1 MKLKTTASLVALG
14 ILAAAASYAPPRDA
28 NSHAE
33 NTAMTESR
41 VSAVAPAIAD
51 EAAPKDSLTATAA
64 LAAPGVELAKIE
76 TASGDTANPPS
87 TLAGA
92 YLSSH
97 YAQNQN
103 DWDHATAL
111 LDRIL
116 QTDPANQELLRQAMI
131 LAEGSG
137 AHDQAA
143 ERAQELLALGSKDAL
158 AHLILA
164 THAISQKEYKAALKT
179 LSAMPKGDM
188 NDFVLPLLQGW
199 AQAGLG
205 QFKPDAMKQST
216 IHAYHGGLIAHYL
229 KKDSSVI
236 VGFAESILAPSGL
249 TADEVERAADLMAMS
264 GHPKDAVNVYK
275 ALQAQRGGSDILSQ
289 KIAAAEKKEDMSA
302 LLPAFSIK
310 NPAEGA
316 AIAILDLA
324 RILYQEESDNSA
336 RVFAQMALDLD
347 PGMVSARLLIASS
360 FARSDKIDEAIA
372 QYNKIPED
380 HSSYLS
386 AQHEAAELLYEAGRI
401 DDAVA
406 RLNTLYE
413 THHDPD
419 SLIRIGDLYRNQQ
432 DFEKALELYNHVVA
446 ILPDPLP
453 KEYWYLLYARGMT
466 QERIGN
472 WDKAE
477 ADLKA
482 ALSYQPNHPYIMN
495 YLAYAWADQGIHL
508 DESLKMLTEAAAM
521 RPNDGYITDSLGWA
535 YYKAGRFEE
544 AVPHLEQAVEMMPYD
559 SEINNHLGDAYW
571 QVGRKVE
578 ARFQWE
584 RAKNYS
590 KDPALAETLL
600 VKLKQGLTPKAETHQ
615 VTGDMSTPPLNR

>member
-1 MKLKTTASLVALG
+1 MKLKNSTSLVVLG
-14 ILAAAASYAPPRDA
+14 LLAIGSGYFYTRDTQA
-28 NSHAE
+28 TPVIR
-33 NTAMTESR
+33 TAMTTVASVDESML
-41 VSAVAPAIAD
+41 APPGT
-51 EAAPKDSLTATAA
+51 EMA
-64 LAAPGVELAKIE
+64 LIE
-76 TASGDTANPPS
+76 TANGDGPSHPPS

-103 DWDHATAL
+103 DWSRATAL

-116 QTDPANQELLRQAMI
+116 QTDPANQELIRQSMI

-143 ERAQELLALGSKDAL
+143 ERAQELLALGSSDGL
-158 AHLILA
+158 AHLIIA
-164 THAISQKEYKAALKT
+164 THSIGEKKYDDALKT
-179 LSAMPKGDM
+179 LAAMPKGDM

-205 QFKPDAMKQST
+205 QFKPDTMKKST

-229 KKDSSVI
+229 KKDPDI
-236 VGFAESILAPSGL
+236 VFGFAESILAPSGL

-264 GHPKDAVNVYK
+264 NHQKDAVNVYK
-275 ALQAQRGGSDILSQ
+275 ALQAQRGGSETLSK

-310 NPAEGA
+310 SPAQGA

-347 PGMVSARLLIASS
+347 PQMVSARLLIASS
-360 FARSDKIDEAIA
+360 FARSDKVDEAIT
-372 QYNKIPED
+372 QYNMIPES
-380 HSSYLS
+380 HPSYLK
-386 AQHEAAELLYEAGRI
+386 AQHEAAELLYEAGRV

-432 DFEKALELYNHVVA
+432 DFQKALELYDHVAA
-446 ILPDPLP
+446 ILPDPMP
-453 KEYWYLLYARGMT
+453 GEYWYLLYARGMT
-466 QERIGN
+466 QERLGN

-477 ADLKA
+477 ADLKT
-482 ALSYQPNHPYIMN
+482 ALEYQPDHPYIMN

-508 DESLKMLTEAAAM
+508 DEALQMLKEAAAM
-521 RPNDGYITDSLGWA
+521 RPNDGYITDSLGWVH
-535 YYKAGRFEE
+535 YKAGKFDE
-544 AVPHLEQAVEMMPYD
+544 AVPYLEQAVEMMPYD
-559 SEINNHLGDAYW
+559 SEINDHLGDAYW

-590 KDPALAETLL
+590 KDPALADTLL
-600 VKLKQGLTPKAETHQ
+600 VKLKQGLTAEPDKHQ
-615 VTGDMSTPPLNR
+615 VTGEMSAKPLNR